1 MLTETDKYKL
11 SLYVEKEK
19 IHISNNCNIYLTQSS
34 LDNKL
39 YIKRVYENSN
49 MLELFNTIK
58 NKGVRNTPQ
67 IYEVF
72 YDGENTIVIEEY
84 ILGHTADSVNL
95 TKSILYKLI
104 DRLLLSVKDLHS
116 INIIHRDIKP
126 SNIIIIGDYRAYLID
141 FGIARFHSEIL
152 DSDTTQFGTKGFA
165 SPEQYGFQQTDFRSD
180 IYSIGKTIEALI
192 KANNIK
198 CNLKKI
204 VSKSISFD
212 PKDRYNSVSEMKRAV
227 IISKYGISF
236 SVVTTL
242 IFVLALIIVLKNN
255 HNKVELH
262 TEQTTTDITIAD
274 TTTEYTTATQ
284 TTTVLQT
291 EEQTTKVSSQNT
303 VSTENKAVAQNS
315 QPKAVQQNKSTT
327 SKPQSV
333 NYKNVNVIKSGNA
346 KLYYSGLK
354 TPANADCMEMLKNE
368 THKTCSIAMNNAYV
382 TVECI
387 KNNSNL
393 TVNLSDNLGHKNS
406 LSMSFSD
413 VQLKNCQN
421 PNNHGF
427 NAYIFFTDYNGD
439 GNTDIFVNF
448 TDAAQSINEEGNP
461 VSVDYGNGSEPYIVH
476 NWNSLKLVEH
486 TSEKGFYTYKE
497 VITTSAGS
505 MFEVGGNYKG
515 SIYCNEYSTLYVPSN
530 GVITE
535 KMA

>member
-1 MLTETDKYKL
+1 M
-11 SLYVEKEK
+11 
-19 IHISNNCNIYLTQSS
+19 
-34 LDNKL
+34 
-39 YIKRVYENSN
+39 
-49 MLELFNTIK
+49 
-58 NKGVRNTPQ
+58 
-67 IYEVF
+67 
-72 YDGENTIVIEEY
+72 
-84 ILGHTADSVNL
+84 
-95 TKSILYKLI
+95 
-104 DRLLLSVKDLHS
+104 
-116 INIIHRDIKP
+116 
-126 SNIIIIGDYRAYLID
+126 
-141 FGIARFHSEIL
+141 
-152 DSDTTQFGTKGFA
+152 
-165 SPEQYGFQQTDFRSD
+165 
-180 IYSIGKTIEALI
+180 
-192 KANNIK
+192 
-198 CNLKKI
+198 KKI

-354 TPANADCMEMLKNE
+354 TPTSADCMEMLKNE

-387 KNNSNL
+387 KNKSNL